1 MPYWPRLLLRQNDVL
16 LLGLMAI
23 MPKGNETMLVTV
35 IFYALVFTALT
46 VGILGVVDAVRNF
59 KGNDNG

>member
-23 MPKGNETMLVTV
+23 MPEGNETMA
-35 IFYALVFTALT
+35 IAFYLLLIAGLAI
-46 VGILGVVDAVRNF
+46 GIYGVVDAVRNF
-59 KGNDNG
+59 KGTGNG